1 VGPRPPRRVARVTTL
16 PAPPRA
22 ASLTIVEDLKLL
34 LQRAARVILLRVP
47 PRAASPK
54 VLTQRAARVVPPTAA
69 SLTIVEDLKVLLQRA
84 ARVITLPVPPRA
96 ASPITI
102 VEDLKVLLQRV
113 GRVVPPRAKRA
124 APRAKRAAPN
134 PRALGLLT
142 GFGRC
147 LASLGWSC
155 GSVSSSMSTSSG
167 DYSVSKASKSEEV

>member
-1 VGPRPPRRVARVTTL
+1 VARVTTL

-124 APRAKRAAPN
+124 APN